1 VTALEAVREIVL
13 AAADLVDRAGARG
26 FEIGYLN
33 DDDDPQF
40 ARHGA
45 QWWAHA
51 RYRGTRIIV
60 EGFDRPDQA
69 ADALSRKLLTG
80 AKCRCGKLVTLGR
93 DGAIAF
99 DGVRM
104 ADGTTWTV
112 AEAAAAGQCLWTRTG
127 ARWNPS
133 CDVPPVRVP
142 GPRW

>member
-1 VTALEAVREIVL
+1 VTALEDVREIVL
-13 AAADLVDRAGARG
+13 ATADLVDRAGARG

-33 DDDDPQF
+33 DEDDPQF
-40 ARHGA
+40 AKHGA

-69 ADALSRKLLTG
+69 ADALSRRLLTG

-104 ADGTTWTV
+104 A
-112 AEAAAAGQCLWTRTG
+112 AGQCLWTRVG